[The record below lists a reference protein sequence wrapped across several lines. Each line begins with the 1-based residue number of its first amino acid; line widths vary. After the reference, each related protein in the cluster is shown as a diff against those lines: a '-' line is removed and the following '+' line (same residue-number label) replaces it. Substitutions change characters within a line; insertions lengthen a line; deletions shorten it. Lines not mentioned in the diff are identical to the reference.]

1 MLPKI
6 LAIILGPHRNLSTLT
21 SACLALHP
29 NVQVLNH
36 AAERLWRDA
45 QIDFI
50 ASPTSTVLRVFFET
64 ALRESEG
71 GRRGIHGGS
80 ILHSH
85 AFDDAAMRSAY
96 EGRYGDS
103 RSKAHSHCL
112 VWKDSVAVQQRLMAE
127 EGRLAAMIAA
137 LPELRF

>member
-6 LAIILGPHRNLSTLT
+6 VAIILGPHRNLSTLT
-21 SACLALHP
+21 SACLAFHP

-36 AAERLWRDA
+36 AAERLWREA

-50 ASPTSTVLRVFFET
+50 ASPTSTVLRVFLET

-85 AFDDAAMRSAY
+85 AFDDAAMRAVLRWKFKPISAP
-96 EGRYGDS
+96 RDT
-103 RSKAHSHCL
+103 
-112 VWKDSVAVQQRLMAE
+112 SVIISFLQDN
-127 EGRLAAMIAA
+127 GG
-137 LPELRF
+137 